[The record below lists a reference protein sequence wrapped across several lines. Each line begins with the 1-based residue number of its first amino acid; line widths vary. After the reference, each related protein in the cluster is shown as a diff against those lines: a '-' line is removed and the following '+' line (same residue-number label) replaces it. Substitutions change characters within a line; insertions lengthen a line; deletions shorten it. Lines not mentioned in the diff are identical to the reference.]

1 MHLQKKTYRDLK
13 LKLKRLQ
20 NSCSVHTLGDLQKP
34 LLVVMTNVIIFASTY
49 YFNEMQ

>member
-1 MHLQKKTYRDLK
+1 MLGLYALAKKKIT
-13 LKLKRLQ
+13 RLQ

-34 LLVVMTNVIIFASTY
+34 LLVMMTNVIIFASTY